1 MKTPLPAAFFGPAIG
16 KFYVLALCL
25 LTGYFCPAQRNPTIT
40 TVFYINVPQE
50 YDNCYTG
57 NARLLVEG
65 IDSKNN
71 DYWQAHA
78 YTPGQE
84 ITLIMQGV
92 GEFRVTLIGLSCPM
106 ADTYE
111 DSDGIS
117 HEMNIRPSARLR
129 CYGGR
134 FNVTLR

>member
-1 MKTPLPAAFFGPAIG
+1 MKTTLTAPFFGSATRTFYLLAI
-16 KFYVLALCL
+16 CL
-25 LTGYFCPAQRNPTIT
+25 LAGHFCPAQSNANIITI
-40 TVFYINVPQE
+40 FYINVPQE
-50 YDNCYTG
+50 YTECYTG

-71 DYWQAHA
+71 GYWQAYD

-92 GEFRVTLIGLSCPM
+92 GEFRVTLTGLSCPM
-106 ADTYE
+106 ASGE
-111 DSDGIS
+111 SGE
-117 HEMNIRPSARLR
+117 EMNIRPSARLR